1 MKDLTNELQI
11 SAENILDCLS
21 EGVYVCDLDRRIVF
35 WSKSAER
42 ITGWRSEDVL
52 GRACHSDILC
62 HEDKDGHR
70 LCGKEFCPLHRSM
83 ITGVSSTTPLTL
95 FARGKNGRRIPMRVT
110 TAPLHNEAGEVIGGV
125 ETFRDV
131 SPLLADLERAKR
143 IQVQSMK
150 HKLPDDPRV
159 RFKTFYLPHNTVGGD
174 YYAVKPLDDDRYAFL
189 LADMEGHGMAAA
201 LHTVHLGMLWERH
214 YRLLEN
220 PARFAATINQELVRI
235 FGNITTF
242 AAAVCGVVDARDA
255 TLRLTGAG
263 GPPPLIMDANGH
275 TKKLASSGLPFGL
288 TEDIPAEVAYHEQTV
303 PLAPGDA
310 LLMFSDGAFEIHNA
324 RDEILGVDGFI
335 NILKDLDYAREPL
348 NMAAL
353 ELALLKFSNDIRL
366 KDDLTILEARF
377 LR

>member
-1 MKDLTNELQI
+1 MNELLI
-11 SAENILDCLS
+11 SAENILDCLC
-21 EGVYVCDLDRRIVF
+21 EGVYVCDRDRRIVF

-52 GRACHSDILC
+52 GRACHDGILC

-83 ITGVSSTTPLTL
+83 ITGVTGTTPLTL
-95 FARGKNGRRIPMRVT
+95 FARGKNGRRIPMQVT
-110 TAPLHNEAGEVIGGV
+110 TAPLHDATGEVIGGV

-143 IQVQSMK
+143 IQVQSME
-150 HKLPDDPRV
+150 HKLPDDPRL
-159 RFKTFYLPHNTVGGD
+159 RFKTFYLPHDTVGGD

-189 LADMEGHGMAAA
+189 LADMEGHGVAAA
-201 LHTVHLGMLWERH
+201 LYTMHLGMLWERH

-242 AAAVCGVVDARDA
+242 AAAFCGVVDARSA

-263 GPPPLIMDANGH
+263 GPPPLIMDARGH
-275 TKKLASSGLPFGL
+275 FKKLAYSGLPFGL
-288 TEDIPAEVAYHEQTV
+288 TEDIPVEVAYHEQTV

-310 LLMFSDGAFEIHNA
+310 LLMFTDGAFEIHNA
-324 RDEILGVDGFI
+324 RDELLGVDGFI
-335 NILKDLDYAREPL
+335 NILKGLGYPREPL
-348 NMAAL
+348 NMDAL
-353 ELALLKFSNDIRL
+353 ELALLKYSNDIRL
-366 KDDLTILEARF
+366 RDDLTILEARF
-377 LR
+377 LQ